1 MATNTTSNQEYIT
14 IFKYLDNHDDYKQ
27 YTDKFTN
34 TTDSFY
40 NILQKIIKEDTNN
53 KNISIS
59 YLILN
64 IFINNNDNYIYY
76 FDNKI
81 DKIKNYYYFINVLSI
96 YISELLYEY
105 INSNPLIRDRILKD
119 EKTKEK
125 SINIINLKLTEIKI
139 TGIYYLLFLFN
150 LLLINNNKLLNIYIT
165 FIFNSNHNNG
175 ADYYNSL
182 LSDFSSNID
191 EYFKKLKLLNIN
203 DNNYQNF
210 NTKLFNILNLNLIY
224 SLVDTKNVQH
234 SLLLTKEEDIN
245 NIYKILKEYLNLFAN
260 KQVDI
265 IYNKN
270 DIYSTLSKYL
280 YTFLNL

>member
-1 MATNTTSNQEYIT
+1 MTTNTTSNQEYIT
-14 IFKYLDNHDDYKQ
+14 IFKYLDNHDDYHD
-27 YTDKFTN
+27 YTDKFKN

-40 NILQKIIKEDTNN
+40 NILLKIINEDTNN

-64 IFINNNDNYIYY
+64 IFIYKNDNYIYY

-105 INSNPLIRDRILKD
+105 INSNPLIRYQILKD
-119 EKTKEK
+119 EKTKEEN
-125 SINIINLKLTEIKI
+125 INIINLKLTEIKI

-150 LLLINNNKLLNIYIT
+150 LLLINNKKLLNIYIT
-165 FIFNSNHNNG
+165 FIFNSNRNHNG
-175 ADYYNSL
+175 IDYYNGL

-191 EYFKKLKLLNIN
+191 EYFNKLKLLNIN
-203 DNNYQNF
+203 DINDNQEFY
-210 NTKLFNILNLNLIY
+210 TLVFNILNLNLIY
-224 SLVDTKNVQH
+224 SLVDTKNYDK
-234 SLLLTKEEDIN
+234 SLLLTKEEDIKY
-245 NIYKILKEYLNLFAN
+245 IYNILKEYLNLFAN
-260 KQVDI
+260 KQVDSN
-265 IYNKN
+265 YN
-270 DIYSTLSKYL
+270 IYSTLSKYL